1 MSRGI
6 LLAMLVLVSAASGR
20 YFTYAQTDL
29 KPTNCENHIKMLEG
43 ANDVAG
49 KDGLIILIARPG
61 TGDTKPEIS
70 WRRLY
75 SARAYLTDY
84 LGVRSPQT
92 IVTGQGDRVE
102 GYGRLEIYVAG
113 KLYQTLAI
121 RANAELS
128 VGSCEPP
135 EEDDARQKEL
145 RKKLYPWLY
154 KN

>member
-1 MSRGI
+1 MG
-6 LLAMLVLVSAASGR
+6 SAIASEE
-20 YFTYAQTDL
+20 FT
-29 KPTNCENHIKMLEG
+29 
-43 ANDVAG
+43 
-49 KDGLIILIARPG
+49 R
-61 TGDTKPEIS
+61 PEIS

-75 SARAYLTDY
+75 SARAYLADY
-84 LGVRSPQT
+84 LRVRSPQT
-92 IVTGQGDRVE
+92 IVTGEGDRVE

-113 KLYQTLAI
+113 KLYQVLAI

-135 EEDDARQKEL
+135 EEDDPRQKEL